1 MLLEKKKLKVEDFKV
16 KNIYFLCHT
25 LTNLKTKSWNG
36 KSTFQTT
43 SKTIFTDLNS
53 YFDINVN
60 ALIYIDFFSGEHI
73 KRLKHQNF
81 PVNKIMHVK

>member
-1 MLLEKKKLKVEDFKV
+1 MLLEKKKLKVENFKV

-25 LTNLKTKSWNG
+25 LTNLKTKPGNG

-43 SKTIFTDLNS
+43 SKTIFTNLNS

-60 ALIYIDFFSGEHI
+60 ALINNGNWWNYFYVFDW
-73 KRLKHQNF
+73 
-81 PVNKIMHVK
+81 KIYKYVVAKDV